1 MQYTGLYL
9 EKHLKLQHFIISVL
23 ISILI
28 KPVSVHTHTQM
39 CDGGFYKRSNSAVMG
54 FITAAQI

>member
-28 KPVSVHTHTQM
+28 KPVSVHTHTHKCVM
-39 CDGGFYKRSNSAVMG
+39 EVFINAV
-54 FITAAQI
+54 TVL